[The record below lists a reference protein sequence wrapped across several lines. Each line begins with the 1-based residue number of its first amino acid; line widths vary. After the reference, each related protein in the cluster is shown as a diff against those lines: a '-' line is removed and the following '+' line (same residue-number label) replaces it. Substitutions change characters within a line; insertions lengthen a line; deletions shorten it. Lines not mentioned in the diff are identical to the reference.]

1 MKKVFAL
8 IVAMAMMLMGCTAFA
23 ATDITDGVIKVEG
36 VGALQNPNAAAGYRA
51 AKMDAMRNALE
62 EAQGVYI
69 DSETTV
75 RDSVMA
81 SDVIKTRINGMIKG
95 AKVVQK
101 YKDADGYHVVIEL
114 PVYGAKS
121 LAAAVL
127 PATSTPPAPL
137 PAATTFAPEI
147 PVSTGPYTG
156 LIIDCTDLG
165 LETAMAPGVFTP
177 AHKLVYGQANFSYDQ
192 VVNKGYVGYARSIY
206 TGVSR
211 AGSNPLI
218 VRAVSVQGFVNPVV
232 SDADAAKILSE
243 NQITGFLGQGNVVF
257 VK

>member
-114 PVYGAKS
+114 PVIPSPWPLLYCQPPP
-121 LAAAVL
+121 LHRLHCRL
-127 PATSTPPAPL
+127 PPPL
-137 PAATTFAPEI
+137 HRRF
-147 PVSTGPYTG
+147 
-156 LIIDCTDLG
+156 
-165 LETAMAPGVFTP
+165 
-177 AHKLVYGQANFSYDQ
+177 
-192 VVNKGYVGYARSIY
+192 R
-206 TGVSR
+206 
-211 AGSNPLI
+211 
-218 VRAVSVQGFVNPVV
+218 
-232 SDADAAKILSE
+232 
-243 NQITGFLGQGNVVF
+243 
-257 VK
+257 